1 MASME
6 EFIKINVVISSLSG
20 LRLLTI
26 PANLHVVF
34 LAGSG
39 KLRRGAELATNDL
52 VIEI

>member
-1 MASME
+1 MASIA
-6 EFIKINVVISSLSG
+6 EFIKINVAISSLSEI
-20 LRLLTI
+20 RLLTV

-39 KLRRGAELATNDL
+39 KLRRGAELTTNDL